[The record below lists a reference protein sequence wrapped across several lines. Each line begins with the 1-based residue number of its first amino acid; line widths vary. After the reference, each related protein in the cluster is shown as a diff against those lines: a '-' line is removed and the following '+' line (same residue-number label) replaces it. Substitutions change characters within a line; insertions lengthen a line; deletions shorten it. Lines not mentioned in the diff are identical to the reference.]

1 MSHVGKL
8 RLLRHLS
15 HHPPALS
22 AANILKQC
30 QIQMIL
36 RPFLQHSPIKQ
47 RPLRSSLPQQNIHSP
62 LTMADFLMATLS
74 FFTTLYTFR
83 TRIYRQCSGTRHLC
97 QILTQPFMK
106 TMKYPGGHTLL
117 AKQLNPREQTSP
129 SKIFLILL
137 SRVLVCTSINPS
149 SFGTDVSIDFPVEPP
164 SKEPSFELPRRHGI
178 NDSYSTYISQA
189 SQDSNTQRYIIEG
202 ILGSYG
208 SQSSK
213 DIWLT
218 SLTQGWF

>member
-1 MSHVGKL
+1 
-8 RLLRHLS
+8 
-15 HHPPALS
+15 
-22 AANILKQC
+22 
-30 QIQMIL
+30 
-36 RPFLQHSPIKQ
+36 
-47 RPLRSSLPQQNIHSP
+47 
-62 LTMADFLMATLS
+62 MATLS